1 MKNGLL
7 AVCSWF
13 LGFTS
18 LLFLAIY
25 GEPKLKHLGIVGV
38 IIFFV
43 IFILI
48 VIATAFAVTCFIG
61 KQHQISQEKEDKEKE
76 QRIKELEKKY
86 SNYVSIVNRKSKRL
100 SENLQQYYPN
110 ADISKEPIG
119 HHYLIAFDKY
129 ISKFKKQDTFTI
141 AACLMYC
148 LTKNKM
154 IVCCNSKEYNDDI
167 GLGLA
172 TAANCELALV
182 VALELISEP
191 ITFEKSSTGEFV
203 EKKHPKKHIVIP
215 NGIIKDY
222 SLYENIAYSLY
233 MNTNDYYN
241 SIIHF
246 SNLLQLIYLNCK

>member
-1 MKNGLL
+1 
-7 AVCSWF
+7 
-13 LGFTS
+13 
-18 LLFLAIY
+18 
-25 GEPKLKHLGIVGV
+25 
-38 IIFFV
+38 
-43 IFILI
+43 
-48 VIATAFAVTCFIG
+48 
-61 KQHQISQEKEDKEKE
+61 
-76 QRIKELEKKY
+76 
-86 SNYVSIVNRKSKRL
+86 
-100 SENLQQYYPN
+100 
-110 ADISKEPIG
+110 
-119 HHYLIAFDKY
+119 
-129 ISKFKKQDTFTI
+129 
-141 AACLMYC
+141 MYC

-167 GLGLA
+167 ELA
-172 TAANCELALV
+172 LAAANCELALV

-203 EKKHPKKHIVIP
+203 EKKHPKKQIVIP